1 MSFAIVVDS
10 TCDMSLEELA
20 ALDVAMVPLTISVG
34 GKDYLDQFEIS
45 SAEFYERMAAAEEL
59 PKSAQPSPAA
69 FIEAFGKAQEKSG
82 EGVLSINIAHALSG
96 TVGSAQLAA
105 SQVDFPVE
113 VVDCAGATAQ
123 CALLVQ
129 EAARMRDAGINLT
142 DAANKLKELI
152 GQTTFYIACE
162 TLENLLKGG
171 RLQPQEAEAAV
182 KLNIKPVMTFDEIG
196 VLRAFDKVRGMSGV
210 RKLYASE
217 LERLTAE
224 RGRQRVRIA
233 HANNPAEAENLLNA
247 LKGSGIDFVDAGSCI
262 CGATVGTH
270 LGAGALGIAFI
281 TEQA

>member
-20 ALDVAMVPLTISVG
+20 DLDVAMVPLTISVG
-34 GKDYLDQFEIS
+34 GEDYLDQFEIS
-45 SAEFYERMAAAEEL
+45 STEFYERMEAAEEL
-59 PKSAQPSPAA
+59 PKSSQPSPAS
-69 FIEAFGKAQEKSG
+69 FIETFGKTQEEGS
-82 EGVLSINIAHALSG
+82 EGVLCINIAHVLSG

-105 SQVDFPVE
+105 SQVNFPVE
-113 VVDCAGATAQ
+113 VIDCAGATAQ
-123 CALLVQ
+123 CALLIQ
-129 EAARMRDAGINLT
+129 EAARMRDAGVNLA
-142 DAANKLKELI
+142 DAASQIKELI

-171 RLQPQEAEAAV
+171 RLQPQEAEAAA

-217 LERLTAE
+217 LAKLTE
-224 RGRQRVRIA
+224 KRGRQRVRIA
-233 HANNPAEAENLLNA
+233 HANSPAEAESLLRA
-247 LKGSGIDFVDAGSCI
+247 LKDSGVDFADGGLCI

-270 LGAGALGIAFI
+270 LGAGALGMACI
-281 TEQA
+281 TVQD